1 MCFKNLPIEFDADG
15 NARLREGVSDPYGLT
30 DGGERRSYTKVAVM
44 DRETVADGPKVRDWM
59 IDPVTRVAGA
69 LAVHTKLDMDKRV
82 AVEGHSMAM
91 LFRGYELIL
100 QGRDPRDAIDISSR
114 ACGVCGGVHST
125 VSSLAIEQA
134 LGIKPPPMGIIV
146 RNLGE
151 VAEMLYDH
159 PLHLGLLAGPDYSS
173 ALVEVTNPE
182 LVEVARRTPAPNFG
196 SHGYKTVGDLMD
208 AMNPLTGEYY
218 VEALGITRLGR
229 EMCQLMYGK
238 YPHPSTLVPGGVMTT
253 LSTSTF
259 NEFYN
264 RLMKYVDYS
273 KKLVGIWD
281 DIVDFFLDQD
291 PRYSDVGDRPINLI
305 QTGILPAYQRFARF
319 FNEEYLPAC
328 HETVGAW
335 ALPNGR
341 AFYDYRVAHYTTT
354 TLSAD
359 EIHQIG
365 LDEVARIRSLM
376 DEVIA
381 EVQFDGSFEEFL
393 HFLRTD
399 PQFYF
404 ETGEEILR
412 EYRNIAK
419 RIDPELVKLF
429 GKLPRMP
436 YGVKAIPAASAPDTT
451 TAYYFP
457 PAADGSRAG
466 YFYAN
471 LYRPE
476 VRPKYEMEAL
486 TVHEAMPGHHL
497 QIALAQELGD
507 LPEFRRFNGYTAFV
521 EGWGL
526 YSESLGDEL
535 GLYTDPYSR
544 FGQLTYEMWRAVRLV
559 VDTGLHA
566 KGWSRQQAID
576 YFKANAG
583 KAEHDIINEIDRYIA
598 WPGQALAYKIGEL
611 KIQALRREA
620 EQALDEQFDI
630 RGFHDTVLG
639 AGAIPLNLLERNVRA
654 WIEQKQTQP

>member
-1 MCFKNLPIEFDADG
+1 MIRMTALATVAGTLLLSACAGWTTLDAGKPNGEGERLHALFDAQWQRELKENPVTASLLGDRRYNAEWG
-15 NARLREGVSDPYGLT
+15 PLTLAAIEASHQADRADLAAAKKIDRAALSAADQLNLDLFIDQLQQRIRAHQFAQYLIPLNQRGGIQTLDELAGRLRFTSDQDYADWNARLAKIPTVIDQHIVIMREGM
-30 DGGERRSYTKVAVM
+30 RRGVVP
-44 DRETVADGPKVRDWM
+44 PKVIM
-59 IDPVTRVAGA
+59 ERVPAQIA
-69 LAVHTKLDMDKRV
+69 KQQ
-82 AVEGHSMAM
+82 VERPEDSGFYAPFKQDDAPAEHAAQA
-91 LFRGYELIL
+91 RELIA
-100 QGRDPRDAIDISSR
+100 QQ
-114 ACGVCGGVHST
+114 V
-125 VSSLAIEQA
+125 
-134 LGIKPPPMGIIV
+134 
-146 RNLGE
+146 
-151 VAEMLYDH
+151 
-159 PLHLGLLAGPDYSS
+159 
-173 ALVEVTNPE
+173 
-182 LVEVARRTPAPNFG
+182 
-196 SHGYKTVGDLMD
+196 
-208 AMNPLTGEYY
+208 
-218 VEALGITRLGR
+218 
-229 EMCQLMYGK
+229 
-238 YPHPSTLVPGGVMTT
+238 
-253 LSTSTF
+253 
-259 NEFYN
+259 
-264 RLMKYVDYS
+264 
-273 KKLVGIWD
+273 
-281 DIVDFFLDQD
+281 
-291 PRYSDVGDRPINLI
+291 
-305 QTGILPAYQRFARF
+305 LPAYQRFEQF
-319 FNEEYLPAC
+319 FNDEYLPAC
-328 HETVGAW
+328 RDSVGAS

-341 AFYDYRVAHYTTT
+341 AFYAYRVAHYTTT
-354 TLSAD
+354 ELSAD

-365 LDEVARIRSLM
+365 LDEVARIRGLM

-381 EVQFDGSFEEFL
+381 EVGFKGSFAEFL

-497 QIALAQELGD
+497 QIALAQELGE
-507 LPEFRRFNGYTAFV
+507 LPEFRRYNGYTAFV

-526 YSESLGDEL
+526 YSESLGGEL

-559 VDTGLHA
+559 VDTGLHHQ
-566 KGWSRQQAID
+566 GWSRQQAID

-620 EQALDEQFDI
+620 EQALGEQFDI

-639 AGAIPLNLLERNVRA
+639 AGAIPLNLLERNVRN
-654 WIEQKQTQP
+654 WTTDQIQR

>member
-1 MCFKNLPIEFDADG
+1 MKNITVLAAVAGSLLLSACAGWSTLTGGDESAKLHDLFDAQWQRELKENPITASLYGDRRYNDRWG
-15 NARLREGVSDPYGLT
+15 ELTLAAIEASHQADHADLEAARRINRDALEPADQLNLDLFIDQMQQRIQAHPFQQYLIPLNQRGGIQTADELAGRLRFSNEKDYSDWNARLAALPIAIDQHIEIMRTGM
-30 DGGERRSYTKVAVM
+30 ERGIVP
-44 DRETVADGPKVRDWM
+44 PKVIMERVPAQ
-59 IDPVTRVAGA
+59 IDKQ
-69 LAVHTKLDMDKRV
+69 L
-82 AVEGHSMAM
+82 VERAEDSGFYAPYRKAEAPSTHAA
-91 LFRGYELIL
+91 RARELI
-100 QGRDPRDAIDISSR
+100 QN
-114 ACGVCGGVHST
+114 
-125 VSSLAIEQA
+125 Q
-134 LGIKPPPMGIIV
+134 
-146 RNLGE
+146 
-151 VAEMLYDH
+151 
-159 PLHLGLLAGPDYSS
+159 
-173 ALVEVTNPE
+173 
-182 LVEVARRTPAPNFG
+182 
-196 SHGYKTVGDLMD
+196 
-208 AMNPLTGEYY
+208 
-218 VEALGITRLGR
+218 
-229 EMCQLMYGK
+229 
-238 YPHPSTLVPGGVMTT
+238 
-253 LSTSTF
+253 
-259 NEFYN
+259 
-264 RLMKYVDYS
+264 
-273 KKLVGIWD
+273 
-281 DIVDFFLDQD
+281 
-291 PRYSDVGDRPINLI
+291 
-305 QTGILPAYQRFARF
+305 ILPAYQRFARF
-319 FNEEYLPAC
+319 FNKEYLPAC
-328 HETVGAW
+328 RDTVGAW

-354 TLSAD
+354 ELSAD

-365 LDEVARIRSLM
+365 LGEVARIRGLM

-381 EVQFDGSFEEFL
+381 EVQFKGSFEEFL

-419 RIDPELVKLF
+419 RIDPQLVKLF

-507 LPEFRRFNGYTAFV
+507 LPAFRRFNGYTAFV

-526 YSESLGDEL
+526 YSESLGSEL

-576 YFKANAG
+576 YFKENAG

-611 KIQALRREA
+611 KIQALRKEA
-620 EQALDEQFDI
+620 ETELGERFDI

-654 WIEQKQTQP
+654 WIQQQSS

>member
-1 MCFKNLPIEFDADG
+1 MKKLTVLAAVAGSLLLSACAGWSTLTGGDESAKLHALFDAQWQRELKENPITASLYGDRRYNDRWG
-15 NARLREGVSDPYGLT
+15 ELTLAAIEASHQADQADLEAARRINRDALEPADQLNLDLFIDQMQQRIQAHPFQQYLIPLNQRGGIQTADELAGRLRFSNEKDYADWNARLAALP
-30 DGGERRSYTKVAVM
+30 KAVDQHIEIM
-44 DRETVADGPKVRDWM
+44 RVGMARGIVPPKVIM
-59 IDPVTRVAGA
+59 ERVPAQIEKQ
-69 LAVHTKLDMDKRV
+69 L
-82 AVEGHSMAM
+82 VERAEDSGFYAPYRKAEPTSAHATQA
-91 LFRGYELIL
+91 RELI
-100 QGRDPRDAIDISSR
+100 QNQ
-114 ACGVCGGVHST
+114 V
-125 VSSLAIEQA
+125 
-134 LGIKPPPMGIIV
+134 
-146 RNLGE
+146 
-151 VAEMLYDH
+151 
-159 PLHLGLLAGPDYSS
+159 
-173 ALVEVTNPE
+173 
-182 LVEVARRTPAPNFG
+182 
-196 SHGYKTVGDLMD
+196 
-208 AMNPLTGEYY
+208 
-218 VEALGITRLGR
+218 
-229 EMCQLMYGK
+229 
-238 YPHPSTLVPGGVMTT
+238 
-253 LSTSTF
+253 
-259 NEFYN
+259 
-264 RLMKYVDYS
+264 
-273 KKLVGIWD
+273 
-281 DIVDFFLDQD
+281 
-291 PRYSDVGDRPINLI
+291 
-305 QTGILPAYQRFARF
+305 LPAYQRFARF

-328 HETVGAW
+328 RDTVGAW

-381 EVQFDGSFEEFL
+381 EVEFKGSFAEFL

-419 RIDPELVKLF
+419 RIDPQLVKLF

-507 LPEFRRFNGYTAFV
+507 LPAFRRFNGYTAFV

-526 YSESLGDEL
+526 YSESLGSEL

-576 YFKANAG
+576 FFKENAG

-611 KIQALRREA
+611 KIQALRKEA
-620 EQALDEQFDI
+620 EAALSERFDI

-654 WIEQKQTQP
+654 WIQQQSS

>member
-1 MCFKNLPIEFDADG
+1 MIRMTALATVAGTLLLSACAGWSTLDAGKPNGEGERLHALFDAQWQRELKENPVTASLLGDRRYNAEWG
-15 NARLREGVSDPYGLT
+15 SLTLAAIEASHQADRADLAAAKKIDRAALSAADQLNMDLFIDQLQQRIRAHQFAQYLIPLNQRGGIQTLDELAGRLRFTSDQDYADWNARLAKIPTVIDQHIVIMREGMRRGVVPPNVIM
-30 DGGERRSYTKVAVM
+30 ERVPAQIAKQQVEHPEDSGFYAPFK
-44 DRETVADGPKVRDWM
+44 RD
-59 IDPVTRVAGA
+59 DAPAEHAAQAR
-69 LAVHTKLDMDKRV
+69 
-82 AVEGHSMAM
+82 
-91 LFRGYELIL
+91 ELIA
-100 QGRDPRDAIDISSR
+100 QQ
-114 ACGVCGGVHST
+114 V
-125 VSSLAIEQA
+125 
-134 LGIKPPPMGIIV
+134 
-146 RNLGE
+146 
-151 VAEMLYDH
+151 
-159 PLHLGLLAGPDYSS
+159 
-173 ALVEVTNPE
+173 
-182 LVEVARRTPAPNFG
+182 
-196 SHGYKTVGDLMD
+196 
-208 AMNPLTGEYY
+208 
-218 VEALGITRLGR
+218 
-229 EMCQLMYGK
+229 
-238 YPHPSTLVPGGVMTT
+238 
-253 LSTSTF
+253 
-259 NEFYN
+259 
-264 RLMKYVDYS
+264 
-273 KKLVGIWD
+273 
-281 DIVDFFLDQD
+281 
-291 PRYSDVGDRPINLI
+291 
-305 QTGILPAYQRFARF
+305 LPAYQRFEHF
-319 FNEEYLPAC
+319 FNDEYLPAC
-328 HETVGAW
+328 RDSVGAS

-341 AFYDYRVAHYTTT
+341 AFYAYRVAHYTTT
-354 TLSAD
+354 ELSAD

-365 LDEVARIRSLM
+365 LDEIARIRGLM

-381 EVQFDGSFEEFL
+381 EVGFTGSFAEFL

-497 QIALAQELGD
+497 QIALAQELGE
-507 LPEFRRFNGYTAFV
+507 LPEFRRYNGYTAFV

-526 YSESLGDEL
+526 YSESLGSEL

-559 VDTGLHA
+559 VDTGLHHQ
-566 KGWSRQQAID
+566 GWSRQQAID

-620 EQALDEQFDI
+620 EQALGEQFDI

-639 AGAIPLNLLERNVRA
+639 AGAIPLNLLERNVRN
-654 WIEQKQTQP
+654 WITDQIQR

>member
-1 MCFKNLPIEFDADG
+1 MKNITMLAAVAGSLLLSACAGWSTLTTTDEPAKLHALFDAQWQRELQENPVTASLYGDRRYNDRWG
-15 NARLREGVSDPYGLT
+15 QLTLTAIEASHQADQADLEAARRIDRNALAPADQLNLDLFIDQMQQRIQAHPFAQYLIPLNQRGGIQTLDELAGRLRFSDEQDYADWNARLAALPNYIDQHIEIMRTGIARGIVPPQVIMERVPAQIEKQRVEDAEDSGFYAPYRQT
-30 DGGERRSYTKVAVM
+30 DS
-44 DRETVADGPKVRDWM
+44 
-59 IDPVTRVAGA
+59 
-69 LAVHTKLDMDKRV
+69 
-82 AVEGHSMAM
+82 
-91 LFRGYELIL
+91 
-100 QGRDPRDAIDISSR
+100 
-114 ACGVCGGVHST
+114 
-125 VSSLAIEQA
+125 
-134 LGIKPPPMGIIV
+134 
-146 RNLGE
+146 
-151 VAEMLYDH
+151 
-159 PLHLGLLAGPDYSS
+159 SS
-173 ALVEVTNPE
+173 AQAAE
-182 LVEVARRTPAPNFG
+182 AR
-196 SHGYKTVGDLMD
+196 
-208 AMNPLTGEYY
+208 
-218 VEALGITRLGR
+218 
-229 EMCQLMYGK
+229 
-238 YPHPSTLVPGGVMTT
+238 
-253 LSTSTF
+253 
-259 NEFYN
+259 
-264 RLMKYVDYS
+264 
-273 KKLVGIWD
+273 
-281 DIVDFFLDQD
+281 
-291 PRYSDVGDRPINLI
+291 NLI

-328 HETVGAW
+328 RETVGAW

-365 LDEVARIRSLM
+365 LDEVARIRGLM

-559 VDTGLHA
+559 VDTGLHV

-611 KIQALRREA
+611 KIQALRKEA
-620 EQALDEQFDI
+620 EAELGERFDI

-654 WIEQKQTQP
+654 WIADQARP